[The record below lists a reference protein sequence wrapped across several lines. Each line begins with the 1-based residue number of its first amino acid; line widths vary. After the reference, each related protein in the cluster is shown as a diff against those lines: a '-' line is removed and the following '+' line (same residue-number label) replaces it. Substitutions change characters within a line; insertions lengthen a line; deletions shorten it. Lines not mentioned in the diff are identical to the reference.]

1 VVSNPLCIA
10 LDAPDARSCAAL
22 AEATSADAGVF
33 KLGLSGFTAGGPELV
48 RTVNEHR
55 PVLLDLKMHDIP
67 AQVAGAVEAT
77 AALGVAYVT
86 VHASGGADM
95 VRAAVES
102 ADDRVAV
109 VAVTVLTSFD
119 DATLASTG
127 VAGPTSERV
136 LRLAELAL
144 RAGAHGLVCSPL
156 ELEAL
161 RGAYGASADS
171 GPLLVTPGVRAGGSE
186 THDQVR
192 TAPLRAALERGA
204 DLVVVGRPIT
214 AAPDPRAAA
223 RRLHEEAL
231 RARAGG

>member
-1 VVSNPLCIA
+1 VISNPLCIA

-22 AEATSADAGVF
+22 AAATSAHAGVF
-33 KLGLSGFTAGGPELV
+33 KLGLSGFTAGGPELL
-48 RTVNEHR
+48 RTVSEHR

-67 AQVAGAVEAT
+67 AQVAGAVEA
-77 AALGVAYVT
+77 AALGAAYVT

-95 VRAAVES
+95 VRAAVE
-102 ADDRVAV
+102 AAGDRVAV

-119 DATLASTG
+119 DAALASTG